1 MKQKRD
7 YYEVLG
13 IGREA
18 SDQEIK
24 SAYRRLAMQ
33 HHPDRNPESQEE
45 AEEKFKEITEAYSV
59 LADAQKRAVYH
70 RYGHTAAS
78 GGAGWSPDF
87 TSTIFSDFEDIFG
100 DLFGF
105 GDAFGRSGRTR
116 GRTPGGID
124 LRYDLEIGLEEA
136 AAGMETKIKIPR
148 WESCPD
154 CEGTGAKKGTRPANC
169 PACGGRG
176 QLRHQQGFFTV
187 TRTCPQCQGMGQVI
201 RDLCSNCRGEGR
213 VNAERVL
220 NLKIPPGVDDGTRLR
235 VAGEGGVAARGS
247 APGDLYVILK
257 VREHPFFERRGNDL
271 HCTIPVSISQA
282 TLGAEIL
289 VPSLRGQERLRIAEG
304 TQSGSVFRLRGLGMP
319 ILEGRSHGD
328 LYITVFVVTPTRLS
342 REHRRW
348 LEILAP
354 FVRVDNKPLGRRAS
368 EKAKDIF
375 G

>member
-1 MKQKRD
+1 
-7 YYEVLG
+7 
-13 IGREA
+13 
-18 SDQEIK
+18 
-24 SAYRRLAMQ
+24 
-33 HHPDRNPESQEE
+33 
-45 AEEKFKEITEAYSV
+45 
-59 LADAQKRAVYH
+59 
-70 RYGHTAAS
+70 
-78 GGAGWSPDF
+78 
-87 TSTIFSDFEDIFG
+87 
-100 DLFGF
+100 
-105 GDAFGRSGRTR
+105 
-116 GRTPGGID
+116 
-124 LRYDLEIGLEEA
+124 
-136 AAGMETKIKIPR
+136 
-148 WESCPD
+148 
-154 CEGTGAKKGTRPANC
+154 
-169 PACGGRG
+169 
-176 QLRHQQGFFTV
+176 
-187 TRTCPQCQGMGQVI
+187 MGQVI

-328 LYITVFVVTPTRLS
+328 LYITVFVVTPSRLS